1 MEALEKDTTMGNP
14 YVVGGWVSG
23 GSHYG
28 RRGLISHLLDGPN
41 NALWVVGTR
50 RTGKTS
56 LLRQLE
62 ALTVTHPTY
71 VPLFVDLQGI
81 STRAELNQELY
92 YALEEVGDR
101 FSAFGL
107 DIAALKNED
116 EIGLLRAL
124 RRQLLTA
131 NRVLLLLID
140 EPEALLSIGQA
151 DPLLLQRL
159 RKVFLA
165 GAGLRVIMVSTKIL
179 LQLNDQAIAWDTS
192 PFLNGFAPRNLT
204 GLDPVAAE
212 MLIRQSQSQTPVTV
226 SDHAI
231 DAIRE
236 ETGDHP
242 YLMQM
247 ICQRLWQE
255 DNSLRE
261 LTPTDLMVDDM
272 LAGFF
277 EHDYRFLSA
286 SERRILLAVSRVGM
300 SRESEVRAATGLS
313 EPESVGFIFG
323 LIKLGYLRVNHDQ
336 LAVGNHLLDS
346 WLKQNNARLEQQ
358 GSSAISDLSSQRL
371 LQAGRRE
378 EMQLLQDQLTVLR
391 SNLVELELQRIQ
403 FGIQVPLSV
412 INGINQTKRDI
423 GRVEDQ
429 LSNLADGLA
438 SPHTGFIGA
447 PRRVE

>member
-1 MEALEKDTTMGNP
+1 MSNP
-14 YVVGGWVSG
+14 YVVGGWVKG
-23 GSHYG
+23 ASHYG

-41 NALWVVGTR
+41 NTLWVVGTR

-62 ALTVTHPTY
+62 ALTLAHPQY
-71 VPLFVDLQGI
+71 VPLFLDLQGI
-81 STRAELNQELY
+81 STRAELKQELY
-92 YALEEVGDR
+92 YALEEVADR
-101 FSAFGL
+101 FSAYGL
-107 DIAALKNED
+107 DVAALKNED
-116 EIGLLRAL
+116 EIGLLRAV
-124 RRQLLTA
+124 RRQLLAA

-140 EPEALLSIGQA
+140 EAEALVSIGQA
-151 DPLLLQRL
+151 DALLLQRL
-159 RKVFLA
+159 RKMFLI
-165 GAGLRVIMVSTKIL
+165 GAGLRIVMVSTKIL

-212 MLIRQSQSQTPVTV
+212 MLIRQSQSAAPVTV
-226 SDHAI
+226 SDHTI

-261 LTPTDLMVDDM
+261 VTPTDLMVDDM

-286 SERRILLAVSRVGM
+286 GERRILLTVSRAGRL
-300 SRESEVRAATGLS
+300 RESEVREATGLS
-313 EPESVGFIFG
+313 EPVLVGFVFG
-323 LIKLGYLRVNHDQ
+323 LIKLGYLRVSQDQ
-336 LAVGNHLLDS
+336 LVVGNHLLGS
-346 WLKQNNARLEQQ
+346 WLKQNDARLEQQ
-358 GSSAISDLSSQRL
+358 VSSAISDDSSQRML
-371 LQAGRRE
+371 HVGRRE
-378 EMQLLQDQLTVLR
+378 EMQMLQDQLTVLR
-391 SNLVELELQRIQ
+391 SNLAELELQRVQ

-412 INGINQTKRDI
+412 INGINQTRRDI
-423 GRVEDQ
+423 VRLEDQ

-438 SPHTGFIGA
+438 SPHTGFMA
-447 PRRVE
+447 TPHR

>member
-1 MEALEKDTTMGNP
+1 MSNP
-14 YVVGGWVSG
+14 YVVGGWVRG
-23 GSHYG
+23 ASHYG

-41 NALWVVGTR
+41 NTLWVVGTR

-62 ALTVTHPTY
+62 ALTLAHPQY
-71 VPLFVDLQGI
+71 VPLFLDLQGI

-101 FSAFGL
+101 FSAYGL
-107 DIAALKNED
+107 DVAALKNED
-116 EIGLLRAL
+116 EIGLLRAV
-124 RRQLLTA
+124 RRQLLAA

-140 EPEALLSIGQA
+140 EAEALVNIGQA
-151 DPLLLQRL
+151 DARLLQRL
-159 RKVFLA
+159 RKMFLI
-165 GAGLRVIMVSTKIL
+165 GAGLRVVMVSTKIL

-212 MLIRQSQSQTPVTV
+212 MLIRQSQSAAPVTV
-226 SDHAI
+226 SDHTI

-261 LTPTDLMVDDM
+261 VTPTDLIVDDM

-286 SERRILLAVSRVGM
+286 GERRILLTVSRAGRL
-300 SRESEVRAATGLS
+300 RENEIRAATGLS
-313 EPESVGFIFG
+313 EPELVGFVFG
-323 LIKLGYLRVNHDQ
+323 LIKLGYLRVSQDQ
-336 LAVGNHLLDS
+336 LVVGNHLLGS
-346 WLKQNNARLEQQ
+346 WLKQNDARLEQQ
-358 GSSAISDLSSQRL
+358 VSSAISDDSSQRL
-371 LQAGRRE
+371 LHAGRRE
-378 EMQLLQDQLTVLR
+378 EMQMLQDQLTVLR
-391 SNLVELELQRIQ
+391 SNLAELELQRVQ

-412 INGINQTKRDI
+412 INGINQTRRDI
-423 GRVEDQ
+423 ARLEDQ

-438 SPHTGFIGA
+438 SPHTGFLA
-447 PRRVE
+447 TPHR